1 MSTKKLDLDLIPPS
15 EWLPFD
21 SKPIL
26 IAGPCSAESEDQML
40 KTARGIKQ
48 HFDKFI
54 FRAGIWKPRTRPGMF
69 EGIGVIGLD
78 WMKRVK
84 EETGAMLA
92 TEVANPM
99 HIEKALKAGID
110 ILWIGARTTANP
122 FSVTELASAL
132 KGVDVPV
139 LVKNPAYPDL
149 QLWIGALE
157 RINRAGIKKMA
168 TIHRGFHSYEVTMY
182 RNQPQWEL
190 ALELKTMC
198 PELPMICDPSHICG
212 NTHLTAYVAQKAMD
226 LHYDGL
232 IIETHNDPLRALS
245 DARQQI
251 TPDRLFEIISNLIIR
266 TDVEEENKS
275 KLQELREKI
284 NSVDEDLLQ
293 TLASRMLLSKEIGE
307 WKRDNNVIVFQVSR
321 WEEILKKVLDLG
333 ETMGLNRDFVKALY
347 VQIHDES
354 IRAQVEVMNLAKKKE
369 QQAVGSQA

>member
-1 MSTKKLDLDLIPPS
+1 MSTKKLDLDLIPMS

-21 SKPIL
+21 KKPVL
-26 IAGPCSAESEDQML
+26 IAGPCSVESEEQLL
-40 KTARGIKQ
+40 KTARGIKR
-48 HFDKFI
+48 HFNNFV

-69 EGIGVIGLD
+69 EGIGVVGLD

-84 EETGAMLA
+84 EETGAMLT

-99 HIEKALKAGID
+99 HIEKCLKAGID
-110 ILWIGARTTANP
+110 IIWIGARTTVNP
-122 FSVTELASAL
+122 FSVQELANAL
-132 KGVDVPV
+132 KGVDIPV
-139 LVKNPAYPDL
+139 FVKNPAYPDL

-168 TIHRGFHSYEVTMY
+168 TVHRGFHSYEVTMY

-232 IIETHNDPLRALS
+232 MIESHIDPLRALS
-245 DARQQI
+245 DARQQV
-251 TPDRLFEIISNLIIR
+251 TPDRLFEIISNLVIR
-266 TDVEEENKS
+266 NPLEEEEHKTR
-275 KLQELREKI
+275 LQELREKI
-284 NSVDEDLLQ
+284 NEVDEELLQ
-293 TLASRMLLSKEIGE
+293 TLSARMIVSKEIGE

-347 VQIHDES
+347 VLIHDES
-354 IRAQVEVMNLAKKKE
+354 IRTQVEVMNLAKKKDE
-369 QQAVGSQA
+369 VVASQA

>member
-1 MSTKKLDLDLIPPS
+1 MSTKKLDLDLIPMS

-21 SKPIL
+21 KKPAL
-26 IAGPCSAESEDQML
+26 IAGPCSAESEEQLL

-48 HFDKFI
+48 HFNNFV

-69 EGIGVIGLD
+69 EGVGVVGLD

-84 EETGAMLA
+84 EETGAMLT

-99 HIEKALKAGID
+99 HIEKCLKAGID
-110 ILWIGARTTANP
+110 IIWIGARTTVNP
-122 FSVTELASAL
+122 FSVQELANAL
-132 KGVDVPV
+132 KGVDIPV
-139 LVKNPAYPDL
+139 FVKNPAYPDL

-168 TIHRGFHSYEVTMY
+168 TVHRGFHSYEVTMY

-232 IIETHNDPLRALS
+232 MIESHIDPLRALS
-245 DARQQI
+245 DARQQV
-251 TPDRLFEIISNLIIR
+251 TPDRLFEIISNLVIR
-266 TDVEEENKS
+266 NPLEEEEHKTR
-275 KLQELREKI
+275 LQELREKI
-284 NSVDEDLLQ
+284 NEVDEELLQ
-293 TLASRMLLSKEIGE
+293 TLSARMIVSKEIGE

-347 VQIHDES
+347 VLIHDES
-354 IRAQVEVMNLAKKKE
+354 IRTQVEVMNLAKKKDE
-369 QQAVGSQA
+369 VVASQA